1 MKKMYSRK
9 EDGIASTVGTIF
21 ALMIFTSLLSMFM
34 MQVVPVQ
41 MKGNE
46 AQHDLKVVSQ
56 FSYMRSMMDLL
67 TLTKNS
73 NYTTYVPI
81 KLGAEG
87 ITLFASP
94 TYGQLSV
101 FPATNNSSFQLSLN
115 FIDFYGNKIYANSSG
130 SIQILLPNR
139 YYVAEM
145 ISYENGAVIRYNID
159 AKNASFVMEPNI
171 KFQYSESEGGIII
184 SAVLQVIYGLPK
196 SVTGMETRNLGITYV
211 GSSSSSYIPKNQVN
225 ITVRSNYTYGHLVLN
240 FTKSWLD
247 YLNRSITAAI
257 LGIPDSSVSVSESTA
272 GTLNIKG
279 VVRVNIETV
288 YFEVE
293 IGT

>member
-41 MKGNE
+41 MKGSE

-101 FPATNNSSFQLSLN
+101 FPETTQSNFQLSIS
-115 FIDFYGNKIYANSSG
+115 FSIEGGDKIYANSSG

-159 AKNASFVMEPNI
+159 AKNASFVIEPNI
-171 KFQYSESEGGIII
+171 KFQYSESEKGIII

-211 GSSSSSYIPKNQVN
+211 GSSSSSYIPENQVN

-247 YLNRSITAAI
+247 YLYNTLA
-257 LGIPDSSVSVSESTA
+257 DSVSGTGYSLPSKPSEGDVALSIDNVA
-272 GTLNIKG
+272 
-279 VVRVNIETV
+279 RVDIEMV